1 MNLPT
6 ALVTVRWLVWDTFRQ
21 SLASRLFW
29 VLLAVTAVC
38 VAVCLSASVR
48 GGPPP
53 AGPGE
58 PREYL
63 PPSEHAREMQKFPPG
78 VKPDVIERTNTAEL
92 YLGFGLVG
100 PVPLPRDRADPV
112 RFLQVWLAGYVAD

>member
-6 ALVTVRWLVWDTFRQ
+6 ALVTVRWMVWDTFRQ

-38 VAVCLSASVR
+38 VAVCLSVSVR
-48 GGPPP
+48 GGLPPLQ
-53 AGPGE
+53 PGE
-58 PREYL
+58 TPRELL
-63 PPSEHAREMQKFPPG
+63 PPGEHEREMQAHYPPG
-78 VKPDVIERTNTAEL
+78 VKPDIIERTNTGEL

-100 PVPLPRDRADPV
+100 PIPLPRDQADPV
-112 RFLQVWLAGYVAD
+112 RFLQVWLAG